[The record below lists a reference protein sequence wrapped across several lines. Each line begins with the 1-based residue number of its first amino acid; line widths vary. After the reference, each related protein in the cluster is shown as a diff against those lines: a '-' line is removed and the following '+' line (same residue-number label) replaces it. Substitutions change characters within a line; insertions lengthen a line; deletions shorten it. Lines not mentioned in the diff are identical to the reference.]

1 MKVKT
6 IDQTMQEYLAND
18 EILGGALVVRKDD
31 KVMYENTWGYADFEK
46 TQKTDKDSIYR
57 MCSMTK
63 PIIAVGIM
71 MLAERGKLSIEDPVK
86 KFIPGFADAKV
97 LNRETFFK
105 TLNASESELQ
115 QIMES
120 IQNNEL
126 ELEELERDITISDL
140 LSHSSG
146 LGQGPFGELQ
156 RSMLTKKGGTLK
168 EWTDN
173 VTSMILDFQPGKG
186 TGYSPLTG
194 FDILGRVIEV
204 ITGESLE
211 DFCQKEIFDPLEMKN
226 TGYRITGEKRKQL
239 VTLCTRENDRLVKV
253 TDDEGLWDIEA
264 RPGYVSGSAGLFST
278 VTDYES
284 FVSMLCNFG
293 EFNGKRILKKES
305 VEKLYKIIP
314 KVEGDGIPG
323 MEWGL
328 GVIVRTDPK
337 VCGEYITKDTYGWSG
352 SYGTHFLVSPE
363 DNLECVFVTNRV
375 DLNGAFSY
383 ISKKIE
389 ELVFNIFVKQEKIE
403 EA

>member
-1 MKVKT
+1 MEAKI
-6 IDQTMQEYLAND
+6 IDQTMEAYLSND
-18 EILGGALVVRKDD
+18 EMLGGALIVRKDD
-31 KVMYENTWGYADFEK
+31 KVVYENTWGYSNFEK
-46 TQKTDKDSIYR
+46 TKETIRDNIYR

-63 PIIAVGIM
+63 PVIAVGIM
-71 MLAERGKLSIEDPVK
+71 MLVERGKLSIKDPVK
-86 KFIPGFADAKV
+86 KFIPGFADVKV
-97 LNRETFFK
+97 LKKETFLK
-105 TLNASESELQ
+105 TLTASEGELL
-115 QIMES
+115 QIMEA
-120 IQNNEL
+120 IRKNEL

-146 LGQGPFGELQ
+146 LGQGPFGEFQ
-156 RSMLTKKGGTLK
+156 RTMLTKKGGTLK

-173 VTSMILDFQPGKG
+173 VTSMVLDFQPGKG

-194 FDILGRVIEV
+194 FDILGRVIEI

-226 TGYRITGEKRKQL
+226 TGYRITDEKRKKL

-253 TDDEGLWDIEA
+253 TDDEGLSDIEA
-264 RPGYVSGSAGLFST
+264 RPGYVSASAGLFST

-284 FVSMLCNFG
+284 FARMLCNFG

-328 GVIVRTDPK
+328 GVIVRTDPE

-352 SYGTHFLVSPE
+352 SYGTHFFISPE
-363 DNLECVFVTNRV
+363 DNLDCVFVTNRV

-383 ISKKIE
+383 ISKKVE
-389 ELVFNIFVKQEKIE
+389 ELVFHIFVK
-403 EA
+403 

>member
-1 MKVKT
+1 MEVKV
-6 IDQTMQEYLAND
+6 IDQTMEKYVSND
-18 EILGGALVVRKDD
+18 EMLGGALIIRKDD
-31 KVMYENTWGYADFEK
+31 KVVYENTWGYADFEK
-46 TQKTDKDSIYR
+46 TKKTDEKCIYR

-63 PIIAVGIM
+63 PVIAVGIM
-71 MLAERGKLSIEDPVK
+71 ILVERGKLSIKDPVK
-86 KFIPGFADAKV
+86 KFISKFADAKV
-97 LNRETFFK
+97 LKKETFQK
-105 TLNASESELQ
+105 TLTASESELLQ
-115 QIMES
+115 MLES
-120 IQNNEL
+120 IQRKEL
-126 ELEELERDITISDL
+126 ELEDLDRDITISDL

-146 LGQGPFGELQ
+146 LGQGPLGELQ
-156 RSMLTKKGGTLK
+156 RTILTKKEETLK

-173 VTSMILDFQPGKG
+173 AASMILDFQPGKG

-194 FDILGRVIEV
+194 FDILGRVIEI

-211 DFCQKEIFDPLEMKN
+211 GFCQKEIFDPLKMKN
-226 TGYRITGEKRKQL
+226 TGYRITDEKRKKL

-264 RPGYVSGSAGLFST
+264 RTGYVSGSAGLFST

-284 FVSMLCNFG
+284 FARMLCNFG
-293 EFNGKRILKKES
+293 EVSGKRILKKES

-314 KVEGDGIPG
+314 EVEGDGIPG

-328 GVIVRTDPK
+328 GMIVRTDPE

-352 SYGTHFLVSPE
+352 SYGTHFFISPE

-389 ELVFNIFVKQEKIE
+389 ELVFNIFVKQEKTE